1 MDGDVI
7 SGKTLIILELAITAI
22 VCLGFGF
29 YQLWSL
35 KRDKAR
41 TRAARE
47 REQQMMEGVTS
58 PAHPDTHPRQHPS
71 E

>member
-1 MDGDVI
+1 MDGDII
-7 SGKTLIILELAITAI
+7 SGKTLIILELVITAAL
-22 VCLGFGF
+22 CLGFGF

-41 TRAARE
+41 TRAARD
-47 REQQMMEGVTS
+47 EQNLTS
-58 PAHPDTHPRQHPS
+58 PAHPDKHPTQHPC